1 MTKKAS
7 QQDPDAEPS
16 DIGTWKDSNVT
27 EKRDVESDE
36 ELDELLADFPQ
47 NDVCLEIYRIQ
58 PQGGRPAF
66 LDEMMPSEF
75 TFGQIARE
83 HGGGRYMA
91 KGLYKTGKKRKMF
104 FEIEGEPFPVKRKS
118 TGGGTPTGP
127 LDPIQPI
134 RIPHSQA
141 ELEVDIPVGKM
152 PGEQGEMYAAVM
164 GMMTKL
170 LTQNQNSEM
179 QFLEKM
185 VKYRELFGAN
195 AAPAKEA
202 PIDQLV
208 NMFTKGIE
216 TAGRVGGGG
225 GGGDDSSFWIMM
237 ARELKDPLLKL
248 AETVQSAVSG
258 RGAPVQINPTV
269 APQVQPK
276 PTQDTLDSMSGEPM
290 KALMPMIK
298 QMLPMLVNGAS
309 KGTNVEFYS
318 DLILDQAPE
327 SAYPEFL
334 KFLQTPGCLNK
345 LAMLEPMIL
354 AQRAWWVELQNA
366 LIAGLTEEL
375 HGAAVQS
382 EPDSVSPTE
391 STADSDS
398 VS

>member
-7 QQDPDAEPS
+7 QQDPEAEPS
-16 DIGTWKDSNVT
+16 DIGTWKDSTIT

-118 TGGGTPTGP
+118 SGATVANGP
-127 LDPIQPI
+127 LDSIHPI
-134 RIPHSQA
+134 RIPQSTV
-141 ELEVDIPVGKM
+141 ELEAEIPVGKM

-225 GGGDDSSFWIMM
+225 GGDDSSFWIMM

-258 RGAPVQINPTV
+258 RGAPVQINPGVTT
-269 APQVQPK
+269 PVQPK
-276 PTQDTLDSMSGEPM
+276 PAQETLDSMSGEPM

-327 SAYPEFL
+327 SAYPDFL

-375 HGAAVQS
+375 HGTAVQ
-382 EPDSVSPTE
+382 PE
-391 STADSDS
+391 SDTVPSAESATDSDS
-398 VS
+398 LS